1 MNEIVNI
8 FLLAGD
14 KFMPEMNLRN
24 LVLLTV
30 LVVHLPK
37 TKKELKNV
45 CRQKIWFS
53 FTEMSFIKLVFN
65 TIWLMANQRLSKKNP
80 IRQIFER

>member
-30 LVVHLPK
+30 VVVHLPK
-37 TKKELKNV
+37 TKKELKSV
-45 CRQKIWFS
+45 CRQEI
-53 FTEMSFIKLVFN
+53 
-65 TIWLMANQRLSKKNP
+65 
-80 IRQIFER
+80 